1 MALRQLAEA
10 LKRTPAEWAKR
21 IKPIDNTP
29 IEVTPSL
36 VRPINCLDDLRKMMY
51 QLQKETADN
60 GNETFE
66 EFWDFGDEADF
77 DDLPAPAQ
85 LKAAAIDQARNHDFE
100 ADMAAQRERYQ
111 SSVAMEARRLLER
124 GEVVPPLPPSNPP
137 HAGPAPVSAE
147 RKKD

>member
-29 IEVTPSL
+29 IETTPQL
-36 VRPINCLDDLRKMMY
+36 VRPINCLDDLRKMML

-66 EFWDFGDEADF
+66 EFWDFGDEEDF

-85 LKAAAIDQARNHDFE
+85 LKAQAIDQARNHDFE
-100 ADMAAQRERYQ
+100 AQFAEQRARYQ
-111 SSVAMEARRLLER
+111 DSVAMEARRLLEK
-124 GEVVPPLPPSNPP
+124 GEVVPPLPDNGN
-137 HAGPAPVSAE
+137 GPVGLVPKPT
-147 RKKD
+147 KKD